1 MIAPSEMSKMIDV
14 FDTLSDLVVVQHQ
27 EAKSSL
33 EEHGNS
39 FYEADLKAATERME
53 TLLRALD
60 PYADLC
66 IGYMLEHPEDF
77 SMKDGYRGSRVFDA
91 YEYAGLVTD
100 DDANGDVH
108 Q

>member
-1 MIAPSEMSKMIDV
+1 MIASSEMSKMIDV

-27 EAKSSL
+27 EAKSNL
-33 EEHGNS
+33 EKYPDC
-39 FYEADLKAATERME
+39 FCVADLEAATERME

-66 IGYMLEHPEDF
+66 IDYMRKHPEDF
-77 SMKDGYRGSRVFDA
+77 SMKDGYYVDRVFDA
-91 YEYAGLVTD
+91 YEYAGLLTD